1 MKFNPASDTSLS
13 IPPLLIRCV
22 LAVLLVSAVSSN
34 NLRAEEK
41 DLPFQPGERLTFQLR
56 WGIIPAGEAVLEV
69 LPVEIVDG
77 IKAFHFVLTART
89 NAFVDVFYKVRT
101 RIESYTDIGMTHSIL
116 YRQKKREGKTKRDIV
131 VTFDWDKNQAM
142 YSNFGKKREPISIH
156 PGSFDPLSVL
166 YYARLLDLNANA
178 EIRCPV
184 TDGKKSIIGRGR
196 VKKRE
201 KIMISDKTYDAFLME
216 PELKHV
222 GGVFEK
228 SRDAKIKLWVT
239 ADHRKIPLR
248 IKSKVVVGSF
258 VGELSSAEG
267 LK

>member
-1 MKFNPASDTSLS
+1 M
-13 IPPLLIRCV
+13 LIRCV

-41 DLPFQPGERLTFQLR
+41 NLPFQPGEKLTFQLK

-69 LPVEIVDG
+69 LPVKIING
-77 IKAFHFVLTART
+77 IKCFHFVLTAKT
-89 NAFVDVFYKVRT
+89 NAVVDVFYKVRN
-101 RIESYTDIGMTHSIL
+101 RIESYTDIEMTRSIL
-116 YRQKKREGKTKRDIV
+116 YRQKKREGKTKRDVV
-131 VTFDWDKNQAM
+131 VTFDWDKNEAL
-142 YSNFGKKREPISIH
+142 YSNFNKKRKPISIH
-156 PGSFDPLSVL
+156 PGSFDPLSVF
-166 YYARLLDLNANA
+166 YYARLLDLKAHP

-184 TDGKKSIIGRGR
+184 TDGKKSIIGTAR
-196 VKKRE
+196 VKKIE
-201 KIMISDKTYDAFLME
+201 KITLSDVTYDAFLME

-228 SRDAKIKLWVT
+228 SRNAKIKLWVS
-239 ADHRKIPLR
+239 ADRRKIPLR
-248 IKSKVVVGSF
+248 VKSKVVVGSF